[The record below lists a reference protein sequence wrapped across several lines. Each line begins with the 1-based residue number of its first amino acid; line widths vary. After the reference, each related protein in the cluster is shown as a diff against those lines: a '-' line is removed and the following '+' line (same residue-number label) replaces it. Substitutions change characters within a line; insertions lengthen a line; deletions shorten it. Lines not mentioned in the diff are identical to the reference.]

1 MTAFSYEFRRPVWR
15 TVALS
20 LPCAAI
26 LLVTACVACAAEKRT
41 GTGKLAEKL
50 RDLPMQILPERDR
63 ETAARMLPSHL
74 NKRLQLA
81 NARSTAEWKAIKT
94 REQWQ
99 RFRDKKIRLLSET
112 IGPFP
117 HEPCDLRL
125 HVVSTVNGE
134 GFCIQN
140 LVFQS
145 RPGLWVTANLYA
157 PAKAGE
163 SMPGLLICHA
173 HHTPKEHGELQD
185 MGMMWARAG
194 CLVLVPDMLGHGER
208 RQHPFRTAADY
219 DEPFRVG
226 RQDYY
231 FRYDLGMQLH
241 LAGETLMGWFVWDLR
256 RCVDVLLSRRGVD
269 SKRMII
275 LGAVAGGGDPAAVAA
290 AHDARI
296 TAAVVYNFGGAE
308 PESPYPLPE
317 DADAIFQFAGS
328 GSFESTRNLRRS
340 AADGFL
346 PWVIVGAIAPRPLI
360 YAHEFAWDRPR
371 DPVWK
376 RLETIWEFYDARDKL
391 AGIHGR
397 GSVKGRP
404 PESTHCTHIGPVHR
418 RLICPI
424 FASWFDI
431 STAEGDETSE
441 RPEEGSPTCTNA
453 KLPPQRAP
461 GTTSRY
467 WDLENLRCMTPELA
481 QQLKPKRLCDLLP
494 QRVERRIADLRNRRA
509 TLSHDAR
516 REQLQQEWSSVLG
529 SVTPPSAVKV
539 VSVAEDDRQIEGI
552 RVERVRL
559 RVEEP
564 SIIVP
569 LILLHPREAS
579 VLSAGQAPSPPGV
592 VVAVAHAGKDE
603 FLQNRARTVAR
614 LLAGGAAVCLP
625 DLRGLG
631 ETKPEG
637 SRQRWG
643 ALTAQSSTALML
655 GDSLVAARLRDL
667 LCVLAYLCDRS
678 DLDTT
683 RIALWGDS
691 FAAAN
696 PPDRNFHVP
705 RHMDDRPRWSEP
717 LGGLLAL
724 LGALFEDRVC
734 AVYVRGGLSDF
745 TSVVSEQFVY
755 IPPDAVI
762 PGVLTIGDVPDLA
775 AALAPRPLRL
785 DGLVD
790 GFNRLRTAADVRAIY
805 RPAQQDYNRAGAADR
820 LIVHDTTTPP
830 TEWLL
835 KQLVGK

>member
-1 MTAFSYEFRRPVWR
+1 MTAFNHGFKQHIWR
-15 TVALS
+15 IVVLS
-20 LPCAAI
+20 LPCAMLLWAPAKAAI
-26 LLVTACVACAAEKRT
+26 AAEERT
-41 GTGKLAEKL
+41 EIGKLAEKL
-50 RDLPMQILPERDR
+50 RDLPTQVILDQDR
-63 ETAARMLPSHL
+63 ETAAQMFPNNL
-74 NKRLQLA
+74 KRRLRVA
-81 NARSTAEWKAIKT
+81 NARSTAEWGAIKT

-99 RFRDKKIRLLSET
+99 RFRGEKIRLLREA

-117 HEPCDLRL
+117 QEPCDLRL
-125 HVVSTVNGE
+125 QVVSTMKGE
-134 GFCIQN
+134 GFCVQN

-145 RPGLWVTANLYA
+145 RPGLWVTANLYV
-157 PAKAGE
+157 PAEPGQ

-219 DEPFRVG
+219 EEPFRVG

-241 LAGETLMGWFVWDLR
+241 LAGETLMGWFAWDLR
-256 RCVDVLLSRRGVD
+256 RCVDVLLSQRGVD
-269 SKRMII
+269 SKRIII
-275 LGAVAGGGDPAAVAA
+275 LGAVAGGGDPAAVTATL
-290 AHDARI
+290 DERI
-296 TAAVVYNFGGAE
+296 TAAVVYNFGGVE

-317 DADAIFQFAGS
+317 DAEAVFNFAGS

-346 PWVIVGAIAPRPLI
+346 PWVIVGANAPRPLI
-360 YAHEFAWDRPR
+360 YAHEFAWDQPR
-371 DPVWK
+371 DPVWT
-376 RLETIWEFYDARDKL
+376 RLETIWEFYDGQDKL

-397 GSVKGRP
+397 GSVKGRR

-418 RLICPI
+418 ESIHPI

-431 STAEGDETSE
+431 LVTEENGIAE
-441 RPEEGSPTCTNA
+441 RPGERPPTCTEA
-453 KLPPQRAP
+453 KLPPERAH
-461 GTTSRY
+461 GAAGRH
-467 WDLENLRCMTPELA
+467 WDLDTLRCMTPELA
-481 QQLKPKRLCDLLP
+481 EQLKPKRLCDLLP
-494 QRVERRIADLRNRRA
+494 QRAAGRIADVRKRRA
-509 TLSHDAR
+509 ALSRDAR
-516 REQLQQEWSSVLG
+516 REQLKREWSSVLG

-539 VSVAEDDRQIEGI
+539 VSVADDVQRIERI
-552 RVERVRL
+552 CVDRVRL
-559 RVEEP
+559 EVEP
-564 SIIVP
+564 GIVLP
-569 LILLHPREAS
+569 LVLLHPRGAGTVS
-579 VLSAGQAPSPPGV
+579 DGLPDNPSAV

-603 FLQNRARTVAR
+603 FLHNRAGTIAE

-637 SRQRWG
+637 SRERWG
-643 ALTAQSSTALML
+643 SLTALASTALMH
-655 GDSLVAARLRDL
+655 GDPMVAARLRDL
-667 LCVLAYLCDRS
+667 RSVLAYLRDRS
-678 DLDTT
+678 DLDAT

-691 FAAAN
+691 FAATN
-696 PPDRNFHVP
+696 PPDRNFYVP

-724 LGALFEDRVC
+724 LGALYEDKVC

-762 PGVLTIGDVPDLA
+762 PGVLTIGDLPDLA
-775 AALAPRPLRL
+775 AMLAPRPLRM

-790 GFNRLRTAADVRAIY
+790 GFNRLRTAAEVRDIY

-820 LIVHDTTTPP
+820 LIIHDTTTPP
-830 TEWLL
+830 AKWLM
-835 KQLVGK
+835 KQLTVN

>member
-1 MTAFSYEFRRPVWR
+1 MTTFQRQFPSPVWR
-15 TVALS
+15 IVALG
-20 LPCAAI
+20 LPYVAI
-26 LLVTACVACAAEKRT
+26 LSPPAVRAHAAEERA
-41 GTGKLAEKL
+41 GIGELAEQL
-50 RDLPMQILPERDR
+50 RDLPTRVIPEQDR
-63 ETAARMLPSHL
+63 EAAVQMLPGNL
-74 NKRLQLA
+74 RKRLEEA
-81 NARSTAEWKAIKT
+81 NVRSTAEWKAIKS
-94 REQWQ
+94 REQWE
-99 RFRDKKIRLLSET
+99 RFRDEKIRLLREA

-117 HEPCDLRL
+117 QEPCDLRP
-125 HVVSTVNGE
+125 HVVSSAEGE
-134 GFCIQN
+134 GFRIRN

-145 RPGLWVTANLYA
+145 RPGLWVTANLYV
-157 PAKAGE
+157 PAKPGQ
-163 SMPGLLICHA
+163 SMPGLLICHS

-185 MGMMWARAG
+185 MGMTWARAG

-219 DEPFRVG
+219 DRPFRVG

-231 FRYDLGMQLH
+231 FRYDVGMQLH

-256 RCVDVLLSRRGVD
+256 RCVDVLLSQRGVD
-269 SKRMII
+269 SSRIVI

-290 AHDARI
+290 TLDARI
-296 TAAVVYNFGGAE
+296 SAAVVYNFGGAE

-317 DADAIFQFAGS
+317 DAEAVFDFAGS

-346 PWVIVGAIAPRPLI
+346 PWVIVGAVAPRPLI

-376 RLETIWEFYDARDKL
+376 RLETIWALYDARDKL

-418 RLICPI
+418 RSIHPI
-424 FASWFDI
+424 FARWLDI
-431 STAEGDETSE
+431 SAT
-441 RPEEGSPTCTNA
+441 EEGVAGRPGERSPGA
-453 KLPPQRAP
+453 
-461 GTTSRY
+461 GSRHR
-467 WDLENLRCMTPELA
+467 EPESLRCMTPELA
-481 QQLKPKRLCDLLP
+481 GQLKPKRLCDLLP
-494 QRVERRIADLRNRRA
+494 QTVARRLADLRSRRA
-509 TLSHDAR
+509 TVSRDAR
-516 REQLQQEWSSVLG
+516 REQLRRQWSSVLG
-529 SVTPPSAVKV
+529 SVTPPCAAKV
-539 VSVAEDDRQIEGI
+539 VSVAVDDQDDDQASAGI
-552 RVERVRL
+552 RVERARL
-559 RVEEP
+559 EVEP
-564 SIIVP
+564 GILVP
-569 LILLHPREAS
+569 LVLLRPRGAGVLPAGRAGGLPRAS
-579 VLSAGQAPSPPGV
+579 STRGGSPPRV

-603 FLQNRARTVAR
+603 FLENRAGAVAE

-631 ETKPEG
+631 ETRPEG

-655 GDSLVAARLRDL
+655 GDPMVAARLRDL
-667 LCVLAYLCDRS
+667 RSVLGYLRARG

-696 PPDRNFHVP
+696 PPDRDFDVP

-724 LGALFEDRVC
+724 LGALYEDDVC

-745 TSVVSEQFVY
+745 GSVVSEPFVY

-775 AALAPRPLRL
+775 AALAPRPLRM

-790 GFNRLRTAADVRAIY
+790 GFNRLRAAPELRDIY
-805 RPAQQDYNRAGAADR
+805 RPAQQDYSSAVAADR
-820 LIVHDTTTPP
+820 LVIHDTTTRPA
-830 TEWLL
+830 EWLL
-835 KQLVGK
+835 GQIGGD